1 MDIKSDR
8 IPDRRLSGDQKT
20 DPTVAIFMVLWFF
33 WAVFWF
39 AVAMSGHGETP

>member
-1 MDIKSDR
+1 MHSTDKHA
-8 IPDRRLSGDQKT
+8 P

-39 AVAMSGHGETP
+39 AVGMSGHGDRP